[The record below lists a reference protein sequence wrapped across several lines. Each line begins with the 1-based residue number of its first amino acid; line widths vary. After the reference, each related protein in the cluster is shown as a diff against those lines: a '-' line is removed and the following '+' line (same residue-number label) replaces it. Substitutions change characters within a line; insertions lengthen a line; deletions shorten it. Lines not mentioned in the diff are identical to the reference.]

1 MKNRIKI
8 VPHLPDFQEYST
20 ELIQLDGITTF
31 QRILKALAELSKRH
45 KVIFSGHNLVTNNSV
60 TDGFNSSDCPKFK
73 QNDHFCLSFCLKE

>member
-45 KVIFSGHNLVTNNSV
+45 EVIFSGHNLVTNNSV
-60 TDGFNSSDCPKFK
+60 TEGFNSSDCP
-73 QNDHFCLSFCLKE
+73 QI